1 LVVAIP
7 RGGIVIGAVLARQLG
22 AEFDV
27 VLSRKLRAPD
37 QPELAIGAITEEGRT
52 YLNRHA
58 KEAPNVTGSYLAE
71 ERRRQLSEIRQRKQL
86 FRRVR
91 PAASVADRSVIV
103 TDDGIATG
111 STMIAALQ
119 VIQAQHPREV
129 IVAVPVASPD
139 RLAEVGCFCD
149 EIICLVN
156 RTKFEAIGQF
166 YVDFSP
172 IDDAAAVE
180 LFRDAALRRRR
191 PATTT
196 A

>member
-1 LVVAIP
+1 MFFQDRVDAAHQLAEKLCERDRERKLHHPLVVAIP

-91 PAASVADRSVIV
+91 PAVLRIV
-103 TDDGIATG
+103 
-111 STMIAALQ
+111 
-119 VIQAQHPREV
+119 P
-129 IVAVPVASPD
+129 
-139 RLAEVGCFCD
+139 
-149 EIICLVN
+149 
-156 RTKFEAIGQF
+156 
-166 YVDFSP
+166 
-172 IDDAAAVE
+172 
-180 LFRDAALRRRR
+180 
-191 PATTT
+191 
-196 A
+196 